1 MTSRLFLDVP
11 YTEKNEAKRLGAKW
25 NKEVR
30 KWYVDTER
38 INYINFSKWLLK
50 GSDEVTIAA
59 DYIYIIEGSTS
70 CWKCHRLTTVV
81 GLGIS
86 EHVHI
91 YNEPDDAIIEI
102 VKNSNYPE
110 EEIHLSWSDKE
121 ANIPPR
127 ILRYLKNNYFV
138 KTMYSKTLGS
148 HCFANYCQHCDA
160 LQGNHFLFT
169 KPNSVLSSVTFGTEL
184 RQKMSK
190 LTIRQIPIKDY
201 LILNWDVGIC
211 DNDFAYWKYGNIV
224 PLSLSAT
231 ATTEFASYEELYEL
245 SNQREE
251 YSGKPNRTPKEERS
265 VTWQPEEPIQK
276 KGLFRKIIAV
286 VLSCLAVIA
295 VAPITIMSW
304 SINFIKSMIGTFLF
318 WIVGKVCVTI
328 VLFLILELLDRFK
341 LVPEGVLMSILEGYS
356 VHVLGMSNGE
366 IVSTFLFPY
375 FDIEI
380 WLIVGLAAIIATM
393 NTFRKPNNY

>member
-1 MTSRLFLDVP
+1 M
-11 YTEKNEAKRLGAKW
+11 
-25 NKEVR
+25 
-30 KWYVDTER
+30 
-38 INYINFSKWLLK
+38 
-50 GSDEVTIAA
+50 
-59 DYIYIIEGSTS
+59 
-70 CWKCHRLTTVV
+70 
-81 GLGIS
+81 
-86 EHVHI
+86 
-91 YNEPDDAIIEI
+91 
-102 VKNSNYPE
+102 
-110 EEIHLSWSDKE
+110 
-121 ANIPPR
+121 
-127 ILRYLKNNYFV
+127 
-138 KTMYSKTLGS
+138 
-148 HCFANYCQHCDA
+148 
-160 LQGNHFLFT
+160 
-169 KPNSVLSSVTFGTEL
+169 EL